1 MSQTGSHCGDCLK
14 DKSGRKHI
22 WPKHIYLETRRTLR
36 DGMEIRREARC
47 PIKDRDEQPH
57 FKAQSYSKTGPKAG
71 VSEPTN
77 PVGFLAFIP

>member
-1 MSQTGSHCGDCLK
+1 
-14 DKSGRKHI
+14 
-22 WPKHIYLETRRTLR
+22 
-36 DGMEIRREARC
+36 MEIRREARC